1 MGKIRYYVLLFTIAF
16 TVIGCRGIDNNSA
29 SEGEITSE
37 TIEVPKYV
45 AEEATGDASL
55 AEYIVVCK
63 ESKRL
68 KLYDSENRLI
78 CNFAV
83 AVGRGEGDKQYLG
96 DMCTP
101 EGEFIIEQI
110 QSSRGWLYDSGDG
123 NGPVEG
129 YYGDWFM
136 RLSSSYIGIGIHG
149 TSDIASIGRNSTE
162 GSIRLANYDLDS
174 LRSMVREGMTVRIVE
189 MDMRERIA
197 VATEVRVEESSSEI
211 NDIEPVVEDV
221 NEVKEVADNQGVDD
235 VTAQGAE
242 QVAEYSAEHGKEVW
256 HTVADGELLGR
267 IARSYGTTIS
277 KIKQLNPDIDV
288 DRISIGQRILISDGT
303 SPVKSPTKVEA
314 KKESVEAKAADGDG
328 EVWYTLQPGD
338 LVGRVAIRYGTTAK
352 RVQELNPDIN
362 IDRVRDGQRIRVK

>member
-1 MGKIRYYVLLFTIAF
+1 
-16 TVIGCRGIDNNSA
+16 
-29 SEGEITSE
+29 
-37 TIEVPKYV
+37 
-45 AEEATGDASL
+45 
-55 AEYIVVCK
+55 
-63 ESKRL
+63 
-68 KLYDSENRLI
+68 
-78 CNFAV
+78 
-83 AVGRGEGDKQYLG
+83 
-96 DMCTP
+96 
-101 EGEFIIEQI
+101 
-110 QSSRGWLYDSGDG
+110 
-123 NGPVEG
+123 
-129 YYGDWFM
+129 
-136 RLSSSYIGIGIHG
+136 
-149 TSDIASIGRNSTE
+149 
-162 GSIRLANYDLDS
+162 
-174 LRSMVREGMTVRIVE
+174 

-221 NEVKEVADNQGVDD
+221 NEVKEVADNKDVDD
-235 VTAQGAE
+235 VTAQGVE
-242 QVAEYSAEHGKEVW
+242 QDAEYSAEQGKEVW

-277 KIKQLNPDIDV
+277 KIKQLNPDINV

-314 KKESVEAKAADGDG
+314 KEESVEAKAADGDG